1 MAALSCHADVK
12 LCSACVGWLREK
24 LGLLDVTPTL
34 PAVDMNQSLEFYEAA
49 GFDVQVYEGAGLR
62 SCVTSMRAS
71 LTSASNLR

>member
-49 GFDVQVYEGAGLR
+49 GFDVQVYEGGGCAFVRHHDESVFDLEPR
-62 SCVTSMRAS
+62 T
-71 LTSASNLR
+71 